1 MKLKLSRSDRAERDP
16 SEADDIVEAPSEA
29 DDVVEIV
36 EAPAASDEI
45 GSSPDANAAEAAT
58 SGDSSVVKAGR
69 RRIDWGRVLIF
80 GALPGLALVLT
91 LVAGFLK
98 WQDTAA
104 TQAEVARIETVQV
117 AKDATVALLSYK
129 PDTAERELTAA
140 RDRLTG
146 SFRDSYSQLTNEVV
160 IPGAKQKQISAT
172 ATVPAAGSVS
182 ADADRAVV
190 MVFVNQTVIVGKDA
204 PTDTASAVRIT
215 MEKVDN
221 RWLISGFDPI

>member
-29 DDVVEIV
+29 DDIVEIV

-45 GSSPDANAAEAAT
+45 GPSPDADAAEAETA
-58 SGDSSVVKAGR
+58 GDSSVVKAGR